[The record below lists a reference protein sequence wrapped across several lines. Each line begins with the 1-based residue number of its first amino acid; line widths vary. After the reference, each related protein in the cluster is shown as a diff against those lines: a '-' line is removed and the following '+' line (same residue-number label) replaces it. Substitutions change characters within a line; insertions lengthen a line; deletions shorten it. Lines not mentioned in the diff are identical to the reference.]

1 MRNIPEFLPVF
12 NSKTL
17 SEEVFK
23 LLRTFYIMHYIMHY
37 TMPEGAVSKKS

>member
-23 LLRTFYIMHYIMHY
+23 LLRTFYIMHY